1 VAHRQKGLLGR
12 KWRIKVRGRRWK
24 REKKVMRKR
33 ERECSAE
40 RSAGGKERK
49 MRGEEREKG

>member
-12 KWRIKVRGRRWK
+12 KWRIKVPGRRWK

-33 ERECSAE
+33 ERECDAE
-40 RSAGGKERK
+40 PWNVSQEEKRGK
-49 MRGEEREKG
+49 